1 MKCFQSGHDICRK
14 SLVTPQKALDLSLY
28 ASQDEL
34 QAFCQIWGLNGVRE
48 LANATQAPLA
58 DAVGI
63 IDAAVK
69 MHEPLL
75 QSLKAEYLV
84 RALSWPV
91 STLL

>member
-1 MKCFQSGHDICRK
+1 MCFDSGHNICRK

-48 LANATQAPLA
+48 LASATQAPLA

-84 RALSWPV
+84 RALS
-91 STLL
+91 